1 MHQISF
7 FHTVPFEI
15 TSTILQ
21 NLSYSD
27 LFSFH
32 QSSSLHALL
41 VNQFLHDQ
49 SSLLSPVDGV
59 LEIKVDLKL
68 VLDPTAS
75 SSSPHEIQNEVEGK
89 GGVGGVSPSSSF
101 DLSPL
106 LFYTL
111 QDPHPQDK
119 LTAPKAILEHLR
131 VSRVDLDIVD
141 LFVVMVENVQGH
153 ASNAAVKAFQ
163 ALSLI
168 LESCATGSG
177 SEGADQCSWL
187 KKLVITCAG
196 LDHRKQQVV
205 EEKSGVAY
213 RSSSTPPGLEQSIVL
228 GFLDTLSSLLGLLR
242 GKAWDKGGCLSLQ
255 TLDVSDL
262 IAKANF
268 SLAQKGVVA
277 LGVCDSKLLKC
288 MKRFEAMVVDSFPAN
303 AVVASRSSRST
314 GTTSSRHPRRAGVV
328 LVPSVCECG
337 SAFKSGDVCEGCGS
351 SYCDIVVCEQCCL
364 PWCGDCQMILE
375 CKICHAQICQYCRQ
389 QQGEF
394 TLSCLRLFSRS
405 DSFANNR
412 YQEFNELL
420 WRLFIKYLCM
430 QKALE
435 SLLELVRQ

>member
-1 MHQISF
+1 MHPISF
-7 FHTVPFEI
+7 FHTVPVEI

-32 QSSSLHALL
+32 QSSSLHSLL

-49 SSLLSPVDGV
+49 SSLPSTVDRV
-59 LEIKVDLKL
+59 LEIRVDLKL

-75 SSSPHEIQNEVEGK
+75 SSSPREIQNDVEGK
-89 GGVGGVSPSSSF
+89 GGDGGVSPSSSF

-119 LTAPKAILEHLR
+119 LTAPKAILDHLR

-141 LFVVMVENVQGH
+141 LFMVMVENVQGH
-153 ASNAAVKAFQ
+153 ASTAAVKAFQ

-168 LESCATGSG
+168 METCATGSG

-187 KKLVITCAG
+187 KKLVIKCAG
-196 LDHRKQQVV
+196 LDDRKQEVV
-205 EEKSGVAY
+205 EKSGVPY

-288 MKRFEAMVVDSFPAN
+288 MKRFEAMVDDSFPAN
-303 AVVASRSSRST
+303 GSSRTTAAMASRSSRST
-314 GTTSSRHPRRAGVV
+314 STTSSRHPRRAGVV

-337 SAFKSGDVCEGCGS
+337 SAFKSEDVCEGCGS

-375 CKICHAQICQYCRQ
+375 CKICHAQICQYCRH
-389 QQGEF
+389 QQGDF
-394 TLSCLRLFSRS
+394 TQSCLRLFS
-405 DSFANNR
+405 
-412 YQEFNELL
+412 
-420 WRLFIKYLCM
+420 I
-430 QKALE
+430 
-435 SLLELVRQ
+435 